1 MKTMKRQT
9 GADLA
14 MTAATLCLG
23 GSLIFAGRSMLQ
35 RRLSGIRANGPLELD
50 EVLGAVAAGTGIA
63 VALWWALALGG
74 AVVAALAEHRGAPTL
89 AARTAALSPVFM
101 RRLVAAVVGLN
112 LLGAPMALAT
122 VPGAAPDTQQRLGAT
137 VSSTLLPGT
146 AAGTLLPGTAPG
158 TLLPSTAAGD
168 DAINPAWT
176 PSSPGVDPGP
186 VVPAP
191 TRSPPGTPG
200 QERNGTPGTEVVV
213 QKGDS
218 LWSIVATTLGPYA
231 TDVEV
236 ALTWPQWYRAN
247 RAVIGEDPNHILPG
261 QILHAPTG

>member
-1 MKTMKRQT
+1 MKRQT

-146 AAGTLLPGTAPG
+146 AAG
-158 TLLPSTAAGD
+158 D

-200 QERNGTPGTEVVV
+200 QERNGTPGKEVVV

>member
-1 MKTMKRQT
+1 MKRQT

-14 MTAATLCLG
+14 MTAAILCLG

-63 VALWWALALGG
+63 VALWWALALGC
-74 AVVAALAEHRGAPTL
+74 AVVSALAERRGAPTL

-122 VPGAAPDTQQRLGAT
+122 VPGAAPDTHQRLGAT

-146 AAGTLLPGTAPG
+146 ALPG
-158 TLLPSTAAGD
+158 TAAGD

-200 QERNGTPGTEVVV
+200 WEGNGTAGTEVVV

-236 ALTWPQWYRAN
+236 ALAWPQWYRAN